1 MDLAGIRFFG
11 GASERSLATNE
22 GLCGGANLPLA
33 LATAS
38 VASQLATRNSQLAT
52 LNSQLST
59 LNSQLSTLTSHLS
72 TQHLRFIAHVLRV
85 LSTNEMTAL
94 VCDLF
99 YINVSMK

>member
-22 GLCGGANLPLA
+22 GRCGGANLPLA
-33 LATAS
+33 LAAAS

-59 LNSQLSTLTSHLS
+59 LTSHLS
-72 TQHLRFIAHVLRV
+72 TQLLRFIAHVLRV